1 MYIYI
6 YNMYMIRTIVQQP
19 SILMPHP
26 VAAAMQEWLR
36 ILEHRF
42 RWCPELGVLAPGSM
56 LHSAVFVA
64 VETAVST

>member
-1 MYIYI
+1 
-6 YNMYMIRTIVQQP
+6 MYMIRTIVQQP

-42 RWCPELGVLAPGSM
+42 RC
-56 LHSAVFVA
+56 SAVFVA